1 LFTDFVAVAGGR
13 NVYVQC
19 AGSGSPTIILE
30 SGDETD
36 HSQWGLVAPSLA
48 ERTRTC
54 SYDRLGIGASDKPT
68 GCRQLKDLNG
78 DLEALLRATGEDGP
92 YVVVGTSG
100 GGFLMAGF
108 AYAHP
113 HDVKGMAFVETPHA
127 IIAKEAPPE
136 LLQELKCDSPM
147 NEERRDYVAVENQAW
162 TNREPI
168 GDIPLVVISND
179 YGDSYENEEQR
190 TNVKDQKG
198 WFKLSPQARQVVVTS
213 GHNVPENDSDQ
224 GDPPSAGGYSEAV
237 TLATSVHFYRR
248 RCAAV
253 KPREGCSAS
262 RCPEL
267 SKGFDELRPQTESTA
282 ERRRVTV
289 TFSDLSGFTAMT
301 EQLEAEDVRDVMD
314 AIFDKA
320 AHIIDRYGGTH
331 RQPPRRRRDGGVRR
345 PGGIRG

>member
-1 LFTDFVAVAGGR
+1 MIMTRHLRKWLGHAFVLGLGLPLVLTACSDSAGARPAGQSPSPSASVQPSANLFTDFVAVGGGR

-36 HSQWGLVAPSLA
+36 HTQWGLVEPSLA

-54 SYDRLGIGASDKPT
+54 SYDRLGIGASDKPA

-92 YVVVGTSG
+92 YVLVGTSG
-100 GGFLMAGF
+100 GGFLLAGF

-113 HDVKGMAFVETPHA
+113 QDVKGMAFVETPHA

-147 NEERRDYVAVENQAW
+147 NEERRDYVAVENEVWA
-162 TNREPI
+162 NRERI

-179 YGDSYENEEQR
+179 YRDDYENEEQR
-190 TNVKDQKG
+190 TNVEDQKG

-213 GHNVPENDSDQ
+213 GHDVPENE
-224 GDPPSAGGYSEAV
+224 P
-237 TLATSVHFYRR
+237 
-248 RCAAV
+248 
-253 KPREGCSAS
+253 
-262 RCPEL
+262 
-267 SKGFDELRPQTESTA
+267 
-282 ERRRVTV
+282 
-289 TFSDLSGFTAMT
+289 DLVIK
-301 EQLEAEDVRDVMD
+301 EILQVLEATQKR
-314 AIFDKA
+314 
-320 AHIIDRYGGTH
+320 
-331 RQPPRRRRDGGVRR
+331 
-345 PGGIRG
+345 

>member
-1 LFTDFVAVAGGR
+1 MTRHVRKWLGHALVLGLGLPLVLTACSDSAGAPRAGQPPSPSASVQPSADLFTDFVAVAGGR

-36 HSQWGLVAPSLA
+36 HTQWGQVAPSLA

-68 GCRQLKDLNG
+68 GCRQLKNLNG

-92 YVVVGTSG
+92 YVLAGTSG
-100 GGFLMAGF
+100 GGYLMAGF

-113 HDVKGMAFVETPHA
+113 QDVKGMAFVETPHA

-147 NEERRDYVAVENQAW
+147 NEERRDYVTVENEVWA
-162 TNREPI
+162 NRERI

-179 YGDSYENEEQR
+179 YRADYENEEQR
-190 TNVKDQKG
+190 TNVEDQKG

-213 GHNVPENDSDQ
+213 GHNVPENEPALVIKEILQVLD
-224 GDPPSAGGYSEAV
+224 
-237 TLATSVHFYRR
+237 ATQQR
-248 RCAAV
+248 
-253 KPREGCSAS
+253 
-262 RCPEL
+262 
-267 SKGFDELRPQTESTA
+267 
-282 ERRRVTV
+282 
-289 TFSDLSGFTAMT
+289 
-301 EQLEAEDVRDVMD
+301 
-314 AIFDKA
+314 
-320 AHIIDRYGGTH
+320 
-331 RQPPRRRRDGGVRR
+331 
-345 PGGIRG
+345 